1 MTSTRIWCT
10 TRWAVGL
17 IGAAFIAACGRG
29 ERPSSSE
36 SAQKAN
42 LKPPAIG
49 AVAPALALNDL
60 DARPVS
66 LAAMRDTVVVV
77 NIWATWCQP
86 CRIETPELV
95 RLSQGFAGQPVKF
108 VGVSVDSY
116 GAEPEIRDFI
126 REFSVPYTIWIDPQ
140 KDVQA
145 KFLTIGVPETFVI
158 DKQGIIRARQIGGFR
173 AGDSTLVTAI
183 RAALAP

>member
-1 MTSTRIWCT
+1 MCYSSIMSRQL
-10 TRWAVGL
+10 RFLVLLPL
-17 IGAAFIAACGRG
+17 IACGRT
-29 ERPSSSE
+29 ERAPAA
-36 SAQKAN
+36 SART

-49 AVAPALALNDL
+49 APAPALALTDL
-60 DARPVS
+60 DARPVA
-66 LAAMRDTVVVV
+66 LAAMRDTVVVLNV
-77 NIWATWCQP
+77 WATWCQP

-95 RLSQGFAGQPVKF
+95 ALSAQFAKDPVR
-108 VGVSVDSY
+108 VIGVSVDSY
-116 GAEPEIRDFI
+116 GAESEIRDFLK
-126 REFSVPYTIWIDPQ
+126 EFNVPYTIWLDPQ

-158 DKQGIIRARQIGGFR
+158 DRQGAIRARQIGGFR

>member
-1 MTSTRIWCT
+1 MPPRHRAVLLCSALIA
-10 TRWAVGL
+10 AVGCGERASSAD
-17 IGAAFIAACGRG
+17 GAAPGA
-29 ERPSSSE
+29 
-36 SAQKAN
+36 SARA

-49 AVAPALALNDL
+49 ALAPTLALTDL

-66 LAAMRDTVVVV
+66 LAAMRDTVVVLNV
-77 NIWATWCQP
+77 WATWCQP
-86 CRIETPELV
+86 CRLETPELV
-95 RLSQGFAGQPVKF
+95 SLAKTFGSEPVRF

-116 GAEPEIRDFI
+116 GAEPEIRDFLK
-126 REFSVPYTIWIDPQ
+126 EFNVPYAIWLDPQ

-145 KFLTIGVPETFVI
+145 QFLTIGVPETFVI
-158 DKQGIIRARQIGGFR
+158 DKQGVIRARQIGGFR

>member
-1 MTSTRIWCT
+1 MTRARSWWTA
-10 TRWAVGL
+10 RWTVGV
-17 IGAAFIAACGRG
+17 IGAAFVAACGRG

-36 SAQKAN
+36 STARSN
-42 LKPPAIG
+42 LRPPAIG
-49 AVAPALALNDL
+49 AAAPVLALNDL
-60 DARPVS
+60 DGSPVS

-95 RLSQGFAGQPVKF
+95 RLSQGFGGQPVKF

-126 REFSVPYTIWIDPQ
+126 KEFSVPYTIWVDPQ

-145 KFLTIGVPETFVI
+145 RFLTIGVPETFVI
-158 DKQGIIRARQIGGFR
+158 DRQGVIRARQIGGFR

>member
-1 MTSTRIWCT
+1 MLPRRHT
-10 TRWAVGL
+10 VL
-17 IGAAFIAACGRG
+17 ICSALIAAIGCG
-29 ERPSSSE
+29 ERASS
-36 SAQKAN
+36 AGGATPGATAKA

-49 AVAPALALNDL
+49 APAPTLALTDL

-66 LAAMRDTVVVV
+66 LAAMRDTVVVLNV
-77 NIWATWCQP
+77 WATWCQP
-86 CRIETPELV
+86 CRMETPELV
-95 RLSQGFAGQPVKF
+95 AMSTTFANAPVRF

-116 GAEPEIRDFI
+116 GAEPEIRDFLK
-126 REFSVPYTIWIDPQ
+126 EFNVPYAIWLDPQ

-145 KFLTIGVPETFVI
+145 QFLTIGVPETFVI
-158 DKQGIIRARQIGGFR
+158 DKQGVIRARQIGGFR